1 LTGQSI
7 EGSWASVR
15 FQGWTKPSEGRF
27 HATFGPRGVLDCR
40 ATDRDDPTEVPRF
53 GVWGKQSC
61 KDTGALNSKRM
72 ETLEDDLLAH
82 SVAFMQLEDPA
93 LFATFSS
100 WR

>member
-1 LTGQSI
+1 MGLGTLSKVD
-7 EGSWASVR
+7 ETVR
-15 FQGWTKPSEGRF
+15 EAVPCHVR
-27 HATFGPRGVLDCR
+27 PRGVLDCR